1 MKFILDNKDFDS
13 VRADAPKPGT
23 SFEIKKIGKDDYPL
37 FYHTSDSVFE
47 CWTFTKS
54 EFKVVWKMLSEK

>member
-13 VRADAPKPGT
+13 VKADAPKPDT
-23 SFEIKKIGKDDYPL
+23 SFEIRKIGKDDYAL
-37 FYHTSDSVFE
+37 FYNTRDNIFE

-54 EFKVVWKMLSEK
+54 ELKVIWKMLSEK